1 MIKNPIKKLLIFA
14 LTLSFVFVVIGS
26 PVFFPPV
33 SVHAQSI
40 GIPCD
45 GGATDQCDFDDLIQ
59 LAKNIMNFLIL
70 LSIPVATIAF
80 AWAGILMLTARGNE
94 SQVAKAK
101 EIFTKVLI
109 GFLFVLTAWL
119 IVQLITGALLKEG
132 AYKDLLKQGSS
143 PIMREFVLDMSN
155 MSNMSN
161 VG

>member
-1 MIKNPIKKLLIFA
+1 MFNSPFKKLLFFSPIF
-14 LTLSFVFVVIGS
+14 LFVFLTATFA
-26 PVFFPPV
+26 VFFP
-33 SVHAQSI
+33 SAFLYAQSI

-45 GGATDQCDFDDLIQ
+45 GGPTDECDFDDLIQ
-59 LAKNIMNFLIL
+59 LGKNIMNFLIL

-94 SQVAKAK
+94 SQISKAK

-119 IVQLITGALLKEG
+119 IVQLITGALIKEEDS
-132 AYKDLLKQGSS
+132 YEDLLKQGLS
-143 PIMREFVLDMSN
+143 PIMREFVSDID
-155 MSNMSN
+155 N